1 MKRYVDGFVL
11 VVPKKNLAAYKKM
24 ATWAAKLWMK
34 WGALQYVE
42 TVAEDMKVMQGAL
55 PFPKLTKAKPSEVVV
70 FSWIMFKNRKHRDA
84 VNKKVMAD
92 PKMNEMMEMPFE
104 MSKTSYG
111 GFETIV
117 NL

>member
-24 ATWAAKLWMK
+24 AAWGGKLWMK

-42 TVAEDMKVMQGAL
+42 TMANDMKGIEGAL
-55 PFPKLTKAKPSEVVV
+55 TFPKMTKAKPSEVVI
-70 FSWIMFKNRKHRDA
+70 FSWIMFKNKKHRDA

-92 PKMNEMMEMPFE
+92 PIMNEMMEIPFE
-104 MSKTSYG
+104 MSKMSYG
-111 GFETIV
+111 GFETMV
-117 NL
+117 NI